1 MPDLKTIYSALILPY
16 LNYGLLACGGPLKP
30 KSKYVA
36 FNTGDSSNPIPYTLS
51 NIYSLQKRAIRI
63 VGKSKSLSHHIPL
76 CSELQ
81 LLDLVDLYKISALSF
96 FHDSYHHQLP
106 PAFSHMFDFYY
117 SKNNQLMIK
126 TKYCRTDIAS
136 NTLLYTLPLI
146 WNPLDVSLKKSN
158 SKSKLY
164 FIKQCKNYFINLYK
178 SWYCDT
184 PHCYFCRVYGGK
196 MGSRG
201 KMGNLRNSGNIYL

>member
-1 MPDLKTIYSALILPY
+1 MT
-16 LNYGLLACGGPLKP
+16 
-30 KSKYVA
+30 
-36 FNTGDSSNPIPYTLS
+36 
-51 NIYSLQKRAIRI
+51 
-63 VGKSKSLSHHIPL
+63 
-76 CSELQ
+76 
-81 LLDLVDLYKISALSF
+81 
-96 FHDSYHHQLP
+96 YHHQLP
-106 PAFSHMFDFYY
+106 PHFFHMFDIYY
-117 SKNNQLMIK
+117 SKNNQLIIK

-136 NTLLYTLPLI
+136 NTLLHTLPLI
-146 WNPLDVSLKKSN
+146 WNPLDVSLKKSI

-201 KMGNLRNSGNIYL
+201 KMGNLRNSGNILSHIYFNCYSGGLAQLKTSFISPMRSLLD